1 MTAIQKNYPIL
12 NRLLV
17 SENDIIINEELKKT
31 ISDELLKELKQ
42 FTGYRTYERILAVY
56 EGNTIKE
63 LIENTI

>member
-1 MTAIQKNYPIL
+1 MTIIQKNYPIL
-12 NRLLV
+12 NRLSI
-17 SENDIIINEELKKT
+17 SENDIIINEDLKEN

>member
-1 MTAIQKNYPIL
+1 MGLIKKDYPIL
-12 NRLLV
+12 NKLLV
-17 SENDIIINEELKKT
+17 SENDIIINEELKHT
-31 ISDELLKELKQ
+31 ISDELLKELKE